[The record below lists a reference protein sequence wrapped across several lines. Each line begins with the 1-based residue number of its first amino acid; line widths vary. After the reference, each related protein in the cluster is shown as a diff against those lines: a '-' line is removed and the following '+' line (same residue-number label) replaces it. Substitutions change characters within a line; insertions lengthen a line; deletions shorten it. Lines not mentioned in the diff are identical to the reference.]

1 MEYVKK
7 INIATGTD
15 ELRERILNNPTLPI
29 VVLTNYEVV
38 ADASGDWYGNSISY
52 AIKDL
57 LEVKSGHYDD
67 GRIIDDRSDLEDL
80 LSNRMCEEEWAKA
93 LTDEEYKEV
102 VQKKIQE
109 YEPLWTKCICIY
121 SKI

>member
-7 INIATGTD
+7 VNIATGTD
-15 ELRERILNNPTLPI
+15 ELRKIILNNPTLPI
-29 VVLTNYEVV
+29 VVLTDYEVV
-38 ADASGDWYGNSISY
+38 ADEGGYWYGNSISY

-57 LEVKSGHYDD
+57 LEVKSGYYDD
-67 GRIIDDRSDLEDL
+67 DKIIDDKSDLKEL
-80 LSNRMCEEEWAKA
+80 LSNRMCEEEWAKD
-93 LTDEEYKEV
+93 LTDEEYREV
-102 VQKKIQE
+102 VQRKMQE